1 MWNKKLQISKMYSA
15 KKFKVFLIFLSMM
28 LLKTQNSLSL
38 ENKILFK
45 IDNEIITT
53 FDIYD
58 EIKFLKTLNPKINN
72 LNETELFEI
81 SKNSIMKEKIKKIE
95 IMKFVKE
102 LKINEKFLLTFIK
115 DRYSKIEVNSLE
127 NFKDYLKDNN
137 LDYKVIEEKFTIE
150 IIWRDLIYQKFKK
163 NEIID
168 HKKIKNEILQNSR
181 NEDQREILLSE
192 IIFNV
197 ANNVDYKKK
206 YEKILLDI
214 EKVGFKKTALIH
226 SNSDSANNGGLIGW
240 IKENNLNQNIQKI
253 LSQLKPGQ
261 ISKPIR
267 TSAGFIILKIEDE
280 KRYESNFNL
289 ADKIE
294 EVIKYQTD
302 DQLKQFSSMYFNK
315 IKKDLTIYGL

>member
-1 MWNKKLQISKMYSA
+1 MYSA

-58 EIKFLKTLNPKINN
+58 EIKFLKMLNPKINN

-163 NEIID
+163 NVIID
-168 HKKIKNEILQNSR
+168 RKKIKNEILQNSR

-280 KRYESNFNL
+280 KKYESNFDL

>member
-1 MWNKKLQISKMYSA
+1 M
-15 KKFKVFLIFLSMM
+15 
-28 LLKTQNSLSL
+28 
-38 ENKILFK
+38 
-45 IDNEIITT
+45 
-53 FDIYD
+53 
-58 EIKFLKTLNPKINN
+58 
-72 LNETELFEI
+72 
-81 SKNSIMKEKIKKIE
+81 
-95 IMKFVKE
+95 
-102 LKINEKFLLTFIK
+102 
-115 DRYSKIEVNSLE
+115 
-127 NFKDYLKDNN
+127 
-137 LDYKVIEEKFTIE
+137 
-150 IIWRDLIYQKFKK
+150 
-163 NEIID
+163 
-168 HKKIKNEILQNSR
+168 
-181 NEDQREILLSE
+181 
-192 IIFNV
+192 
-197 ANNVDYKKK
+197 
-206 YEKILLDI
+206 
-214 EKVGFKKTALIH
+214 FKKTALIH

>member
-1 MWNKKLQISKMYSA
+1 MYSA

-95 IMKFVKE
+95 IMNFVKK

-163 NEIID
+163 NVIID
-168 HKKIKNEILQNSR
+168 RKKIKNEILQNSR

>member
-1 MWNKKLQISKMYSA
+1 MYSA

-163 NEIID
+163 NVIID
-168 HKKIKNEILQNSR
+168 RKKIKNEILQNSR

-302 DQLKQFSSMYFNK
+302 DQLKQFSKYVF
-315 IKKDLTIYGL
+315 

>member
-1 MWNKKLQISKMYSA
+1 MYSA

-163 NEIID
+163 NVIID
-168 HKKIKNEILQNSR
+168 RKKIKNEILQNSR

>member
-1 MWNKKLQISKMYSA
+1 MYSA

-163 NEIID
+163 NVIID
-168 HKKIKNEILQNSR
+168 RKKITNEILQNSR

-315 IKKDLTIYGL
+315 IKKDLKIYGL